1 MRRDTNLKRYID
13 ECVRRRARR
22 VRRYALLGVLCALVA
37 LGVTGRLMK
46 PAITA
51 TAQPECGREEHV
63 HGQAC
68 YERTLTCGLDEGEG
82 HAHAEACFASV
93 LSCGK
98 QEHTHDDRCY
108 PSELPEQTLVPEATA
123 EPEAAPETA
132 EPDVTA
138 EPDATAEPE
147 TTLEPEATAAPETTL
162 EPDATAEP
170 ETTLEPD
177 ATAEPET
184 TLEPDA
190 TAGPEDGQV
199 SLDPL
204 DGPVTLRAG
213 EEGVWEA
220 HAACAERL
228 TYEVTNEQGETIAQ
242 GDVSEGTVRLA
253 IDRSGLYL
261 LCVTAHSGEA
271 QAAQCL
277 NLAVSDGELVGGVT
291 ASLSCFGGDEAAFD
305 LHFEGGVQPVS
316 CRVSIWQDGELLW
329 EGEAQDAARALTRA
343 LETVSEVTAKAVWTD
358 ACGQIAQAEA
368 AIPCAVRKIETRAE
382 WERSFA
388 GMAKT
393 GEWPKDLLE
402 LARTQLGYKESAINF
417 VVNEKGERRGYTR
430 YGDWYGNDH
439 AAWCAMFVSFCL
451 HYADVPEAYF
461 PVEANCG
468 RWIRDLK
475 ARSLYLRAGEY
486 EPQPGDLVFFDWEGD
501 GVSDHVGLV
510 EKAGGK
516 LYTIEGNKENR
527 VMRAEYEL
535 NDRAICGYGTL
546 NGAYQRALG
555 ANATETPLPEESME
569 PAETPLPE
577 ESMEPAET
585 PAPEESAEPVETP
598 LPEESMEPTETPL
611 PEESM
616 EPAET
621 PAPEQTLEPGTDEWN
636 RLAARISAL
645 EIPAGDAGEDALAQY
660 DAALQETLGAVLS
673 ARENGAI
680 DEREAVKLLEA
691 LVLRQAGGES
701 ARFAAL
707 RESISGLKQPAEDA
721 PAGEKVEY
729 DAALSALRE
738 RIASAYQAGEIAK
751 CEYSLLQRLLEQAP
765 RCPVQCAYAALDGAV
780 RVVHAE
786 SGELGQETLTA
797 RVIAPGE
804 QDYARCLQELSALLA
819 PGGEGIIAQAML
831 LEIGFTG
838 EGGAQVT
845 LRLTGET
852 AEFPRLLV
860 AHRGEN
866 GWEWLE
872 SERLTGEGGAAYVTF
887 RAQSF
892 SPFAVV
898 GDGARLLWPQDRAP
912 EPADARRAS
921 LSDGPVF
928 LISARLDRLIL
939 PAGTREAP
947 SALRAAPRAPK
958 RTNIKTYVE
967 SNNGTFTITLLNP
980 DNTEPEKDEH
990 GNYIVTVGQ
999 EYRLTLGISAPNGIA
1014 PGEYEYDLPAGLTV
1028 SAGSGQFVVNG
1039 VTIGTWSVDANG
1051 HVELHFYEHSDN
1063 YTHVTISAGM
1073 GVTFSESENPI
1084 DFDGQIT
1091 VVVNKPPQGE
1101 GFTLK
1106 KRASFIEVDGV
1117 KTQIRWTVEVKSESS
1132 TSMAGKT
1139 ITDGIQEN
1147 NTGNHHYTDI
1157 DKAAGVLIT
1166 AAAPDGTE
1174 YQWKVYG
1181 SGDGLTWTEHG
1192 WQYVFPEQVVING
1205 QTVALGKGW
1214 NYTFSYTTTI
1224 CDTATTGIVPYRNTV
1239 TSGGVKEDGYI
1250 SQNKG
1255 GIGVGDVDKDGQLNG
1270 DMFHW
1275 QIEAELGGWSGE
1287 GKYTE
1292 WKLYDWLKIKDSKGN
1307 SLPDDLPHVGR
1318 EEEAGKGDF
1327 NYNRPENLKVTLQ
1340 RNGDSPIL
1348 LKSCTEAG
1356 ADDPYAYQFEMGST
1370 KRDYSWWLR
1379 LMMRCQC
1386 TAQTCTDWSSSQQ
1399 KCRKEVNGWCTCWRE
1414 RETVQVVIEY
1424 DTPAQVALE
1433 RYGGVGNK
1441 VRNSVEL
1448 YTTKERMSSDLREV
1462 VVPGAFKKTLSQQ
1475 PGAQNEYTAAYTVT
1489 VNEGHLD
1496 LSGQQTLVIED
1507 QMSETLVYVP
1517 GTLAVTATDT
1527 GGSVRTLK
1535 NGADYTSVYYPE
1547 RHMLAITVNHPGTD
1561 MYTLT
1566 YDAQIV
1572 IPEGATNVTYHNKA
1586 TITLF
1591 GKNYTSETKPTILA
1605 DITFAA
1611 KRYQVT
1617 VQKTDLLSE
1626 AALPGATF
1634 GLFTKDGLEITRGET
1649 GADGR
1654 LTFQTNVTAG
1664 VILKQH
1670 TPYYIQELSAPKG
1683 YELSDKKHWLVFCDG
1698 AQDDETCKSLM
1709 SQYSGMIR
1717 VPAQEGAVIPIT
1729 NRYVA
1734 YELPQTGGSGMLY
1747 YSIGGLA
1754 LMAISLLFG
1763 GARKRKG
1770 ERGAGR

>member
-1 MRRDTNLKRYID
+1 MKRTVNLKRYIED
-13 ECVRRRARR
+13 CIRNRARR
-22 VRRYALLGVLCALVA
+22 RRLCVLLGVLCLALA
-37 LGVTGRLMK
+37 LGVMDRLMK
-46 PAITA
+46 PAITV
-51 TAQPECGREEHV
+51 TARPECGREEHV
-63 HGQAC
+63 HGEAC
-68 YERTLTCGLDEGEG
+68 YTRTLVCGLDEGEG
-82 HAHAEACFASV
+82 HTHGEDCYASV

-98 QEHTHDDRCY
+98 EEHTHDASCY
-108 PSELPEQTLVPEATA
+108 PEELAEQ
-123 EPEAAPETA
+123 
-132 EPDVTA
+132 
-138 EPDATAEPE
+138 
-147 TTLEPEATAAPETTL
+147 TLEPEATIEATV
-162 EPDATAEP
+162 TAEP
-170 ETTLEPD
+170 EETIEATAAAAPEETAEVTATAAPEET
-177 ATAEPET
+177 AEATPTAAPEETAEATGTAEPEETAET
-184 TLEPDA
+184 TAEPEQTDA
-190 TAGPEDGQV
+190 PQV

-204 DGPVTLRAG
+204 DGPVRLRVG

-220 HAACAERL
+220 HAAFAERL
-228 TYEVTNEQGETIAQ
+228 TYELTNAAGETVWQ
-242 GDVSEGTVRLA
+242 GDAPEGTVRLT
-253 IDRSGLYL
+253 IEESGLYL
-261 LCVTAHSGEA
+261 LRVTAHSGEA
-271 QAAQCL
+271 QAAQSL

-291 ASLSCFGGDEAAFD
+291 AGLSCFGGDEAAFG
-305 LHFEGGVQPVS
+305 LHVEGGVQPVS

-329 EGEAQDAARALTRA
+329 EGETQDAARAATRA

-393 GEWPKDLLE
+393 GEWPNDLLE
-402 LARTQLGYKESAINF
+402 LARTQLGYEESAINF
-417 VVNEKGERRGYTR
+417 VVDEEGERQGYTC

-439 AAWCAMFVSFCL
+439 AAWCAMYISFCL

-461 PVEANCG
+461 PIEANCAK
-468 RWIRDLK
+468 WIRALDN
-475 ARSLYLRAGEY
+475 RGLYLKAGEY
-486 EPQPGDLVFFDWEGD
+486 EPKPGDLVFFDWEGD
-501 GVSDHVGLV
+501 GVADHVGLV
-510 EKAGGK
+510 EKVDEK
-516 LYTIEGNKENR
+516 LHTIEGNTANR
-527 VMRAEYEL
+527 VKRAEYEL
-535 NDRAICGYGTL
+535 NDRAICGYGWL
-546 NGAYQRALG
+546 DGAWQRYVEEHS
-555 ANATETPLPEESME
+555 TETPVPEESME
-569 PAETPLPE
+569 PTEMPAPE
-577 ESMEPAET
+577 ESMEPTET
-585 PAPEESAEPVETP
+585 PAPEESMEPTETP
-598 LPEESMEPTETPL
+598 APEESMEPTETPL

-621 PAPEQTLEPGTDEWN
+621 PLPEQTLEPGTDEWN
-636 RLAARISAL
+636 RLSALISAL

-691 LVLRQAGGES
+691 MVLRQAGGES

-751 CEYSLLQRLLEQAP
+751 CEYSLLQRLLELAP

-804 QDYARCLQELSALLA
+804 QDYARCLQELSALLT

-872 SERLTGEGGAAYVTF
+872 SERLTGEDGAAYVTF

-892 SPFAVV
+892 SPFAVL

-958 RTNIKTYVE
+958 GTNIKTYVE
-967 SNNGTFTITLLNP
+967 ANNGTFTITLLNP

-999 EYRLTLGISAPNGIA
+999 EYRLTLGINAPDGIA
-1014 PGEYEYDLPAGLTV
+1014 PGEYVYDLPAGLTV
-1028 SAGSGQFVVNG
+1028 TAGSGQFVVNG
-1039 VTIGTWSVDANG
+1039 VTVGTWSVDANG
-1051 HVELHFYEHSDN
+1051 HVEMHFNEHSN
-1063 YTHVTISAGM
+1063 SYTHVTISAGM
-1073 GVTFSESENPI
+1073 GVTFSESEHPI
-1084 DFDGQIT
+1084 DFDGKIT

-1106 KRASFIEVDGV
+1106 KRARFIEVDGV
-1117 KTQIRWTVEVKSESS
+1117 KTQIHWTVEVKSESS

-1147 NTGNHHYTDI
+1147 NTGNHHYTDF
-1157 DKAAGVLIT
+1157 DKATGVLIT

-1174 YQWKVYG
+1174 YQWTVYD

-1192 WQYVFPEQVVING
+1192 WQYVFPEQVVIDG

-1214 NYTFSYTTTI
+1214 NYTFEYTTTI

-1255 GIGVGDVDKDGQLNG
+1255 GIGVGDVDKGGQLNE

-1275 QIEAELGGWSGE
+1275 LIEAELGGWSGE

-1327 NYNRPENLKVTLQ
+1327 NYNRPENLTVILQ

-1348 LKSCTEAG
+1348 LKPCTEAG
-1356 ADDPYAYQFEMGST
+1356 ADDQYAYQFEMGST
-1370 KRDYSWWLR
+1370 ERDYSWWLR

-1386 TAQTCTDWSSSQQ
+1386 TAQTCPDWSSSRET
-1399 KCRKEVNGWCTCWRE
+1399 CRKKEVNGWCTCWRE
-1414 RETVQVVIEY
+1414 TETVQVVIEY

-1448 YTTKERMSSDLREV
+1448 YTTGGRVDSALREV

-1475 PGAQNEYTAAYTVT
+1475 PGAQNEYTATYTVT
-1489 VNEGHLD
+1489 VNEGHLN

-1517 GTLAVTATDT
+1517 GTLVVTATDT
-1527 GGSVRTLK
+1527 GGGVRTLK
-1535 NGADYTSVYYPE
+1535 NGTDYTSVYYPE
-1547 RHMLAITVNHPGTD
+1547 RHMLSIMVNNPGTD

-1566 YDAQIV
+1566 YEAQIV

-1617 VQKTDLLSE
+1617 VHKTDLLSG
-1626 AALPGATF
+1626 AVLPGAAF
-1634 GLFTKDGLEITRGET
+1634 GLFTKDGQEITRGET

-1698 AQDDETCKSLM
+1698 AQADETCESLM
-1709 SQYSGMIR
+1709 SQYPGMIR

-1734 YELPQTGGSGMLY
+1734 YELPQTGGSGMLH

-1754 LMAISLLFG
+1754 LMAVSLLCG
-1763 GARKRKG
+1763 RAMRRKG